1 MKLDEIK
8 RGFGEREIQPSAGSW
23 DKLSAKLDKE
33 NKKSRKS
40 YLYWIGAIAAAIVIA
55 LMVYPAINDSF
66 SSGPMP
72 SEQMV
77 DVDSDII
84 TKERAGK
91 AGDSDR
97 ETVSQLA
104 IDIKTE
110 KAGAV
115 DEKEGSTGF
124 ANAPAA
130 SIVAQVTAPVTSEEK
145 SAASL
150 LNNKE
155 KTVQNTAAD
164 QIKKLKIDAI
174 AGVEQAESK
183 PDAADMITAQQEA
196 GALLNSLLGTSEFE
210 TTEVATHSIKPE
222 QLLRETEWDLEAERR
237 DRVNRGINQGLGILK
252 NEAFALIGV
261 DQ

>member
-1 MKLDEIK
+1 MKLDDIK

-40 YLYWIGAIAAAIVIA
+40 YLYWIGAVAAAIVIA

-77 DVDSDII
+77 DVDSDTV
-84 TKERAGK
+84 TKERSGK
-91 AGDSDR
+91 ADDGDR
-97 ETVSQLA
+97 EKNSQLA
-104 IDIKTE
+104 VDIKTE

-124 ANAPAA
+124 APAA
-130 SIVAQVTAPVTSEEK
+130 SSVAQVTAPVTSEEK

-150 LNNKE
+150 LKNKRKMGQNNP
-155 KTVQNTAAD
+155 AD

-174 AGVEQAESK
+174 AGVEQPESK

-196 GALLNSLLGTSEFE
+196 GALLNSLLGTSEIE

>member
-8 RGFGEREIQPSAGSW
+8 KGFGEREIQPSAGAW

-40 YLYWIGAIAAAIVIA
+40 YIYWIGAVAAVIVIA

-72 SEQMV
+72 KQQLVNEEN
-77 DVDSDII
+77 DPKI
-84 TKERAGK
+84 EENAGK
-91 AGDSDR
+91 VSTSDNK
-97 ETVSQLA
+97 TNSQLA
-104 IDIKTE
+104 VDIKTE

-130 SIVAQVTAPVTSEEK
+130 SGVAQVTAPVNSEEK
-145 SAASL
+145 SATSPAKYRSASI
-150 LNNKE
+150 
-155 KTVQNTAAD
+155 QNITTES
-164 QIKKLKIDAI
+164 KKVKIEAI
-174 AGVEQAESK
+174 AGVEQLKSK
-183 PDAADMITAQQEA
+183 PDATDMLTAQQEA
-196 GALLNSLLGTSEFE
+196 GALLNSLLGTSEIE
-210 TTEVATHSIKPE
+210 TTEVAIHSIKPE

-237 DRVNRGINQGLGILK
+237 DQLNRGINQGLGILK

>member
-40 YLYWIGAIAAAIVIA
+40 YLYWIGAVAAAIVIA
-55 LMVYPAINDSF
+55 LMVYPVLTDSF
-66 SSGPMP
+66 STEPLP
-72 SEQMV
+72 NEQMV
-77 DVDSDII
+77 DVDQDTVI
-84 TKERAGK
+84 ERDNDRAH
-91 AGDSDR
+91 ADDSHQNS
-97 ETVSQLA
+97 ELA
-104 IDIKTE
+104 VEEHTE

-130 SIVAQVTAPVTSEEK
+130 SSVAQVTALVTSEK
-145 SAASL
+145 RSAAYLFKKKKSR
-150 LNNKE
+150 N
-155 KTVQNTAAD
+155 QNTPVD
-164 QIKKLKIDAI
+164 QLKKPKIEAI
-174 AGVEQAESK
+174 AGVEIPQQK
-183 PDAADMITAQQEA
+183 PENANMINAQQEA
-196 GALLNSLLGTSEFE
+196 GELLNSLLGKSKAE
-210 TTEVATHSIKPE
+210 TIEVATHSIKPE

-237 DRVNRGINQGLGILK
+237 DRLNRGINQGLGILK